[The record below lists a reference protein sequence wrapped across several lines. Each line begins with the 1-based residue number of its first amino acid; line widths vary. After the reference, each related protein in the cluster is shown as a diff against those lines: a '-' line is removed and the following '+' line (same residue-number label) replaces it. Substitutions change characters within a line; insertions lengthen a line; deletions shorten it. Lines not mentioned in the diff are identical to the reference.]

1 MTRKIIC
8 PNCKGTNVAEIM
20 YGLPSQEF
28 LEELKKKENKEKYRL
43 GGCCISNN
51 DPKYSCNECGFLF
64 GLREDD
70 EYED

>member
-51 DPKYSCNECGFLF
+51 DPKYSCNDCRFLF

>member
-1 MTRKIIC
+1 
-8 PNCKGTNVAEIM
+8 NVAEIM